1 MRSTD
6 TPRTSPSPE
15 QSPARVS
22 PFGGREVLRAIGA
35 AARYSG
41 RWLGVWMVA
50 SLLLFGVS
58 AQAQTSAGAALPSN
72 VQGESVQAAT
82 GRCSTSATPP
92 QLPAA
97 NCMTGLTKGKQSNFS
112 GQVTTAAGVVPDP
125 GTGTGTSKETN
136 KITTVPLFGTL
147 WQKALMSLLVM
158 AWMALGLRGIGAR
171 ARANGKQEK
180 QESQEKHKHKQE
192 QQ

>member
-1 MRSTD
+1 
-6 TPRTSPSPE
+6 
-15 QSPARVS
+15 
-22 PFGGREVLRAIGA
+22 
-35 AARYSG
+35 
-41 RWLGVWMVA
+41 MVA
-50 SLLLFGVS
+50 SLLMFGVS
-58 AQAQTSAGAALPSN
+58 AQAQTSAGAALPASEL
-72 VQGESVQAAT
+72 GESVQAAT

-92 QLPAA
+92 QLPA
-97 NCMTGLTKGKQSNFS
+97 TGCPITSVNEPGA
-112 GQVTTAAGVVPDP
+112 TAAVLVPDP
-125 GTGTGTSKETN
+125 GTGTGTGKETN

-180 QESQEKHKHKQE
+180 QGSQEKHKQE

>member
-6 TPRTSPSPE
+6 SPRTSPSPE
-15 QSPARVS
+15 PSPARLS

-35 AARYSG
+35 AARHGG

-50 SLLLFGVS
+50 SLLLLGVS
-58 AQAQTSAGAALPSN
+58 AQAQTSAGPALPASEL
-72 VQGESVQAAT
+72 GESVQAAT
-82 GRCSTSATPP
+82 GRCSTSATTP
-92 QLPAA
+92 QLPAT
-97 NCMTGLTKGKQSNFS
+97 NCTTGLTKGKQYTFS

-125 GTGTGTSKETN
+125 GTGTGTGKETN

-171 ARANGKQEK
+171 ARANGKQESQQK
-180 QESQEKHKHKQE
+180 QKHKQE

>member
-1 MRSTD
+1 MRSTV

-35 AARYSG
+35 AARYGG

-58 AQAQTSAGAALPSN
+58 AQAQTSAGAALPASEL
-72 VQGESVQAAT
+72 GESVQAAT

-97 NCMTGLTKGKQSNFS
+97 ICTTGLTKGKQSNFS
-112 GQVTTAAGVVPDP
+112 GQVTAAAVVVPDP
-125 GTGTGTSKETN
+125 GTSTGAGAGTN

-180 QESQEKHKHKQE
+180 QGSRGESGTSPE
-192 QQ
+192 QS

>member
-1 MRSTD
+1 
-6 TPRTSPSPE
+6 
-15 QSPARVS
+15 
-22 PFGGREVLRAIGA
+22 
-35 AARYSG
+35 
-41 RWLGVWMVA
+41 MVA

-58 AQAQTSAGAALPSN
+58 AQAQTSAGAALPAS
-72 VQGESVQAAT
+72 VLGESVQAAT

-97 NCMTGLTKGKQSNFS
+97 ICTTGLTKGKQSNFS
-112 GQVTTAAGVVPDP
+112 GQVTAAAVLVFVFFICI
-125 GTGTGTSKETN
+125 GTGKETN

>member
-1 MRSTD
+1 MRSTV
-6 TPRTSPSPE
+6 TPRASPSPE

-35 AARYSG
+35 AARHGG

-50 SLLLFGVS
+50 SLLMFGVS
-58 AQAQTSAGAALPSN
+58 AQAQTSAGAALPGS
-72 VQGESVQAAT
+72 VLGESVQAAT
-82 GRCSTSATPP
+82 GRCSTTVTPP

-97 NCMTGLTKGKQSNFS
+97 NCTTGLTKGKQSTFS
-112 GQVTTAAGVVPDP
+112 GQVTTAAVVVPDP
-125 GTGTGTSKETN
+125 GTSTSSGTD

-180 QESQEKHKHKQE
+180 QGSQEKHKQE

>member
-1 MRSTD
+1 
-6 TPRTSPSPE
+6 
-15 QSPARVS
+15 
-22 PFGGREVLRAIGA
+22 
-35 AARYSG
+35 
-41 RWLGVWMVA
+41 MVA

-58 AQAQTSAGAALPSN
+58 AQAQTSAGAALPAS
-72 VQGESVQAAT
+72 VLGESVQAAT

-92 QLPAA
+92 QLPAT
-97 NCMTGLTKGKQSNFS
+97 NCTTGLTKGKQSNFS
-112 GQVTTAAGVVPDP
+112 GQVTTAAVVVPDP
-125 GTGTGTSKETN
+125 GTGTGAGAGTN

-180 QESQEKHKHKQE
+180 QESQEKQKHKQE

>member
-1 MRSTD
+1 
-6 TPRTSPSPE
+6 
-15 QSPARVS
+15 
-22 PFGGREVLRAIGA
+22 
-35 AARYSG
+35 
-41 RWLGVWMVA
+41 MVA
-50 SLLLFGVS
+50 SVLLFGVS
-58 AQAQTSAGAALPSN
+58 AQAQTSAGAALPAS
-72 VQGESVQAAT
+72 VLGESVQAAT

-97 NCMTGLTKGKQSNFS
+97 NCTTGLTKGKQYTFS
-112 GQVTTAAGVVPDP
+112 GQVTTAAVVVPAP
-125 GTGTGTSKETN
+125 GTGTGTN

-171 ARANGKQEK
+171 ARANGKQESQQK
-180 QESQEKHKHKQE
+180 QKHKQE

>member
-1 MRSTD
+1 
-6 TPRTSPSPE
+6 
-15 QSPARVS
+15 
-22 PFGGREVLRAIGA
+22 
-35 AARYSG
+35 
-41 RWLGVWMVA
+41 
-50 SLLLFGVS
+50 
-58 AQAQTSAGAALPSN
+58 
-72 VQGESVQAAT
+72 
-82 GRCSTSATPP
+82 
-92 QLPAA
+92 
-97 NCMTGLTKGKQSNFS
+97 MTGLTKGKQSNFS
-112 GQVTTAAGVVPDP
+112 GQVTAAAVVVPDP
-125 GTGTGTSKETN
+125 GTSTGAGAGTN

>member
-1 MRSTD
+1 
-6 TPRTSPSPE
+6 
-15 QSPARVS
+15 
-22 PFGGREVLRAIGA
+22 
-35 AARYSG
+35 
-41 RWLGVWMVA
+41 MVA
-50 SLLLFGVS
+50 SLLMFGVS
-58 AQAQTSAGAALPSN
+58 AQAQTSAGAALPGS
-72 VQGESVQAAT
+72 VLGESVQAAT
-82 GRCSTSATPP
+82 GRCSTTVTPP

-97 NCMTGLTKGKQSNFS
+97 NCTTGLTKGKQSTFS

-125 GTGTGTSKETN
+125 GTGTDTGAGTN

-180 QESQEKHKHKQE
+180 QESQEKQKQ
-192 QQ
+192 Q

>member
-1 MRSTD
+1 MRSTV

-35 AARYSG
+35 AARYGG

-58 AQAQTSAGAALPSN
+58 AQAQTSAGAALPGS
-72 VQGESVQAAT
+72 VLGESVQAAT
-82 GRCSTSATPP
+82 GRCSTTVTPP

-97 NCMTGLTKGKQSNFS
+97 NCTTGLTKGKQSNFS
-112 GQVTTAAGVVPDP
+112 GQVTTAAVVVPDP

>member
-1 MRSTD
+1 
-6 TPRTSPSPE
+6 
-15 QSPARVS
+15 
-22 PFGGREVLRAIGA
+22 
-35 AARYSG
+35 
-41 RWLGVWMVA
+41 MVA

-58 AQAQTSAGAALPSN
+58 AQAQTSAGPALPGS
-72 VQGESVQAAT
+72 VLGDSVQAAT
-82 GRCSTSATPP
+82 GRCSTSVTPP

-112 GQVTTAAGVVPDP
+112 GQVTTAAVVVPDP

-180 QESQEKHKHKQE
+180 QGSQEKQKHKQE